1 MKAVAEACGVNI
13 KTQKSKMATLG
24 MFNFVR
30 VSNYFRIQITE
41 YYYYILRRIFV
52 FGFQTSALAFLA
64 WGYTI
69 TSYINDIGMSGLI
82 YLLSFRY

>member
-30 VSNYFRIQITE
+30 VSN
-41 YYYYILRRIFV
+41 
-52 FGFQTSALAFLA
+52 
-64 WGYTI
+64 
-69 TSYINDIGMSGLI
+69 
-82 YLLSFRY
+82 